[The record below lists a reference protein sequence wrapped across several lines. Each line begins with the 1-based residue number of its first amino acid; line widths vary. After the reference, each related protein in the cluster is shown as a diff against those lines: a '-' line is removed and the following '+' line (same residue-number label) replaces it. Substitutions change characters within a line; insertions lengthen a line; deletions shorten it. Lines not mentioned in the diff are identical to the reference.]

1 MVKYSWVWLCF
12 LSLICFLMSCTGK
25 KTQLNDGA
33 PLVSS
38 DTLIPVIQ
46 PEQEPE
52 EEKVEAPTR
61 VDELFDNFTKWV
73 KETLDIR
80 KDPYIRIISVLVGV
94 K

>member
-33 PLVSS
+33 PLVSN

-61 VDELFDNFTKWV
+61 VDELFDAEILAESNG
-73 KETLDIR
+73 DILFFVAHLCEHG
-80 KDPYIRIISVLVGV
+80 D
-94 K
+94 